1 MAISGA
7 GGWTPSTG
15 ATIRN
20 RTLVL
25 DATTQNKP
33 PAIVVD
39 DMSLAADLLR
49 HDPAAHIQVD
59 VRGGNISRL
68 RAFLE
73 ASGHIDAGPAQQ
85 GGSSHRQRSADVDA
99 GAHPGA
105 SGING

>member
-1 MAISGA
+1 
-7 GGWTPSTG
+7 
-15 ATIRN
+15 
-20 RTLVL
+20 VL
-25 DATTQNKP
+25 GATTQNKP

-68 RAFLE
+68 RAYLE
-73 ASGHIDAGPAQQ
+73 GSGHIDADPAQQ
-85 GGSSHRQRSADVDA
+85 GEGSHRQRSAHDEA

-105 SGING
+105 SVINDEIGKH